1 MQQQFAGCTKIRI
14 INNLICILEP
24 SIDFV
29 YFKVKYTERL
39 IFTNRAQKK
48 SNKSQL
54 YKHKAHIIY
63 YNQHIFALVYI
74 PAESLSSLFV
84 GLLNHG
90 RVKLNPKFTC
100 RPPFST

>member
-39 IFTNRAQKK
+39 IFTNRAQQK
-48 SNKSQL
+48 SNKPQL

-63 YNQHIFALVYI
+63 YHHIFALVCI
-74 PAESLSSLFV
+74 PAESLSS
-84 GLLNHG
+84 LLNHG